1 MELLEVSPTL
11 RSFAIGPPDIIGPP
25 PEGVLR
31 KTWVRRDNV
40 FEPVQS
46 STLQPDQSFKA
57 TMLITF
63 ADVKAI
69 KGQSLTKILLELV
82 ELVTRTV
89 DAIEIA
95 IRAEADS
102 QR

>member
-1 MELLEVSPTL
+1 
-11 RSFAIGPPDIIGPP
+11 
-25 PEGVLR
+25 
-31 KTWVRRDNV
+31 
-40 FEPVQS
+40 
-46 STLQPDQSFKA
+46 
-57 TMLITF
+57 MLITF

-69 KGQSLTKILLELV
+69 KGQSVTKILLELV

-95 IRAEADS
+95 MRAEADS